1 MMKYLYT
8 KKLVILLV
16 DKEMATVNRFRAEQI
31 RRLVQTVRKESVV
44 RDRKITT
51 VDPIMRIGKMM
62 FPTLTRG
69 ELLEFSQ
76 TALRI
81 IFTESS
87 SPSYQTTLFS
97 HI

>member
-1 MMKYLYT
+1 MKYLYT

-16 DKEMATVNRFRAEQI
+16 DKDMETVNKYRAEQI
-31 RRLVQTVRKESVV
+31 RRLIQTVKKEAVV

-62 FPTLTRG
+62 YPTFTRG

-76 TALRI
+76 TVLRI

-87 SPSYQTTLFS
+87 TPSYQTTLFS
-97 HI
+97 HL

>member
-1 MMKYLYT
+1 MKSLYT

-16 DKEMATVNRFRAEQI
+16 DKDMATVNKFRAEQI
-31 RRLVQTVRKESVV
+31 RRLVQIVKKEATVK
-44 RDRKITT
+44 DRKITT

-87 SPSYQTTLFS
+87 APSYQTTLFA

>member
-1 MMKYLYT
+1 MKSLYS

-16 DKEMATVNRFRAEQI
+16 DKNMATVNKFRAEQI
-31 RRLVQTVRKESVV
+31 RRLVQTVKKEAMV

-51 VDPIMRIGKMM
+51 VDPIMRTGKRMY
-62 FPTLTRG
+62 PTLTRG

-81 IFTESS
+81 IFTESYA
-87 SPSYQTTLFS
+87 PSYQTTLFS

>member
-1 MMKYLYT
+1 MKSLYS

-16 DKEMATVNRFRAEQI
+16 DKQMATVNKFRAEQI
-31 RRLVQTVRKESVV
+31 RKLVQTVKKDATARE
-44 RDRKITT
+44 RRITT
-51 VDPIMRIGKMM
+51 VDPIMKIGKRMY
-62 FPTLTRG
+62 PTLTRG
-69 ELLEFSQ
+69 ELLEYSQ

-81 IFTESS
+81 IFTDSA